1 MTARFRLS
9 RAGVLNVWQY
19 DEQIFEFAG
28 GRLLLRGSNGAGK
41 SKTLEMLLPF
51 VLDGDKA
58 RMTASGR
65 HHTSLLWLMLDGYSG
80 QNRAGYLWVEFA
92 RTDEDG
98 RAETVTCGVGIRA
111 SQSARAASAWF
122 FTYPG
127 RVGEDLLLEDDAGP
141 LARER
146 LRAVVEPAGQV
157 FETARTYKQ
166 HVGRLL
172 FGLEPT
178 QYDELLRLLYWLR
191 QPQVGEDIEP
201 ARLAEQLVQALPQL
215 DDDAVRAAG
224 DTFDELA
231 AFGEQLDRQRR
242 SAEAVAGFADV
253 YAEYARQVLRG
264 RGADLAG
271 RHTERIGRAREL
283 ERCRTRV
290 DALTAEREA
299 VESEIDAVR
308 GERSRLGARLSELRA
323 DPLLRNQREL
333 VSRRALA
340 AELTRAVGDAGRV
353 ADRAR
358 RRAEQAGE
366 RVHRDSAALRTDLA
380 GYGSA
385 ANAHATDL
393 ARAGAR
399 VPLPVPPALHEPR
412 LDRPGDAAGARAA
425 LSVHVAAVRGAR
437 PVLGELRAAV
447 QVVEAARGGLD
458 AAVAA
463 RGQAEEQAALA
474 EQRAEEERGHLS
486 DARLGADR
494 AETAFGAALDAWRTD
509 PRAVGFDPPAELSA
523 ETVPT
528 LAVLARTAAAPVL
541 SARREEEKE
550 SGARRSAATREL
562 DAARE
567 LRAGVAAEREPAPPA
582 PPWVRDPRDAAD
594 GAALRQLVDFADGL
608 DPAERAGLEAALEAS
623 GLLDAWVRADG
634 AVLSAERRDVVLP
647 AGPTVTGGP
656 SLAEVLVA
664 DPPADGPVATH
675 VVRGVLARVSFGRS
689 ERSFAAVGS
698 DGSWH
703 LGPLTGRSAKP
714 DAQYIGATAR
724 SAERLRRLAELDAVI
739 AATVEQRDAAAAVEQ
754 EARAAAAAVEAWL
767 VAAPPTGE
775 LIQSWARLDERIRT
789 AERADRTA
797 AEAEEAA
804 VRRRA
809 AEATRRR
816 TLDELAA
823 AHGLPTE
830 AGPLAA
836 RRESLRDLDAALAT
850 HADAAS
856 ALDARLQRWADDAA
870 AWEEDL
876 ADAEQAAAA
885 AAEGRGRAQE
895 AKAAADELEETVGA
909 PLREIHERIT
919 AAESHDAELKGRE
932 SALAAR
938 IGTLLAKGGAAGQAA
953 TDAAARLAEHE
964 PVLAG
969 AVTSLGE
976 LASTPGLLASGLGP
990 GPEMAPGV
998 FDLAAGF
1005 SAGHPVPAVVLSF
1018 ARRLAELPAPTS
1030 GGTETAVYTAWRDA
1044 ASGPAGD
1051 VDPRVTEIGGALA
1064 VLGRDDAGER
1074 PIGELADRLAAAVA
1088 RDAELLTDR
1097 ERRLFEEHILGDLGE
1112 SLRARRLESEELV
1125 TEMNALLRG
1134 VTTSQG
1140 IQVKLLWALRDDVA
1154 ADARRAVELLGR
1166 PVGALL
1172 PDERRDLRD
1181 ALHRLIEAS
1190 RAEAPE
1196 DSYSEH
1202 LARALDYRRWF
1213 AFRIRYTRPENA
1225 GTWHDL
1231 HRRSPL
1237 SQGEQ
1242 KVVCYL
1248 PLFAA
1253 AAAHFSSLAGAAPH
1267 SPRFVLLDDAFP
1279 KIDVRT
1285 HPLLFGL
1292 LVQLDLDFVVTSERL
1307 WGDHATVPSLAIY
1320 EALRD
1325 PSERGIAQ
1333 YRHTWDGHRLQA
1345 VGT

>member
-1 MTARFRLS
+1 MTDRFRMS

-51 VLDGDKA
+51 VLDGNKA
-58 RMTASGR
+58 RMTASAR

-92 RTDEDG
+92 RTDG
-98 RAETVTCGVGIRA
+98 GGPRETITCGVGIRA
-111 SQSARAASAWF
+111 SQSARAATAWF

-127 RVGEDLLLEDDAGP
+127 RVGEDLSLEDDAGP
-141 LARER
+141 LAKDR
-146 LRAVVEPAGQV
+146 LRAVVEPVGHV
-157 FETARTYKQ
+157 FDSAHAYKQ

-172 FGLEPT
+172 FGLEPA

-242 SAEAVAGFADV
+242 SAEAVAAFAGV
-253 YAEYARQVLRG
+253 YADYARDVLRA
-264 RGADLAG
+264 RGAELVE
-271 RHTERIGRAREL
+271 HHRE
-283 ERCRTRV
+283 RTRRSGEV
-290 DALTAEREA
+290 DRCTARATALTAERESA
-299 VESEIDAVR
+299 EAESGTVA
-308 GERSRLGARLSELRA
+308 GERAALAARLVELRA
-323 DPLLRNQREL
+323 DPLLRTQREL
-333 VSRRALA
+333 VNRRELAGELAHAAGAAATA
-340 AELTRAVGDAGRV
+340 AERARQRVERSGERLRRDAG
-353 ADRAR
+353 
-358 RRAEQAGE
+358 
-366 RVHRDSAALRTDLA
+366 ALCSDLA
-380 GYGSA
+380 GYGTA
-385 ANAHATDL
+385 AGVRAVEL
-393 ARAGAR
+393 GRAGAR
-399 VPLPVPPALHEPR
+399 VALPVSPALHEPR
-412 LDRPGDAAGARAA
+412 LEHAAEA
-425 LSVHVAAVRGAR
+425 HVAAESLVQHEAAVRAVR

-447 QVVEAARGGLD
+447 QVVETARYELD
-458 AAVAA
+458 VAA
-463 RGQAEEQAALA
+463 ELRHRAEQQAAAA
-474 EQRAEEERGHLS
+474 EQRAEEERGHLA
-486 DARLGADR
+486 DARRGAEQ
-494 AETAFGAALDAWRTD
+494 AEAGWSAAFDAWRDD
-509 PRAVGFDPPAELSA
+509 PRAIAFAAPEELSA
-523 ETVPT
+523 ATVP
-528 LAVLARTAAAPVL
+528 AVDGLARAAAAPVL
-541 SARREEEKE
+541 AVRRDEEKDAGVRRAAAQRDLGAAQRRREQ
-550 SGARRSAATREL
+550 
-562 DAARE
+562 
-567 LRAGVAAEREPAPPA
+567 VAAERDPAPSEPA
-582 PPWVRDPRDAAD
+582 WGRDARDSAD
-594 GAALRQLVDFADGL
+594 GAAFWQLVDFSETLGSD
-608 DPAERAGLEAALEAS
+608 DRAGIEAALESS

-634 AVLSAERRDVVLP
+634 AVLAADRRDVVLA
-647 AGPTVTGGP
+647 AGPPAAGGP
-656 SLAEVLVA
+656 TLAEVLVA
-664 DPPADGPVATH
+664 DPPPDAPVAVE
-675 VVRGVLARVSFGRS
+675 VVRGVLARISLGTGS
-689 ERSFAAVGS
+689 PAAVDT
-698 DGSWH
+698 DGSWR

-714 DAQYIGATAR
+714 VAQYIGATAR
-724 SAERLRRLAELDAVI
+724 SAERSRRLAELDELIMVTTVI
-739 AATVEQRDAAAAVEQ
+739 RDDAAIAE
-754 EARAAAAAVEAWL
+754 EWARTAAAAVEAWL
-767 VAAPPTGE
+767 VAAPPIGD
-775 LIQSWARLDERIRT
+775 LVQAWARLDERVRI
-789 AERADRTA
+789 ADRADVLAAT
-797 AEAEEAA
+797 AEAEAVQARGAEAGH
-804 VRRRA
+804 RRA
-809 AEATRRR
+809 LA
-816 TLDELAA
+816 DLAA

-830 AGPLAA
+830 AVQLAA
-836 RRESLRDLDAALAT
+836 RRESLRDLDASLSA
-850 HADAAS
+850 HADAA
-856 ALDARLQRWADDAA
+856 APLMARLRRWATDTA

-876 ADAEQAAAA
+876 AE
-885 AAEGRGRAQE
+885 AQE
-895 AKAAADELEETVGA
+895 AAGVAVDELEQTVGA
-909 PLREIHERIT
+909 PLREIQRRISVAEVEE
-919 AAESHDAELKGRE
+919 AALKNREGELGR
-932 SALAAR
+932 R
-938 IGTLLAKGGAAGQAA
+938 IAVLLAEGGAAGQAA

-969 AVTSLGE
+969 AVAALGALVE
-976 LASTPGLLASGLGP
+976 TPGLLHSGAEGVNVD
-990 GPEMAPGV
+990 PGV

-1005 SAGHPVPAVVLSF
+1005 VAGHPVPAVVLTQ
-1018 ARRLAELPAPTS
+1018 ARRLAELPVPTRPGS
-1030 GGTETAVYTAWRDA
+1030 DTAVYTAWRDA

-1051 VDPRVTEIGGALA
+1051 VDPRVAEIGGALT
-1064 VLGRDDAGER
+1064 VIGRDDAGEH
-1074 PIGELADRLAAAVA
+1074 PIGELAGRLAAAVA

-1125 TEMNALLRG
+1125 TEMNLLLRD

-1140 IQVKLLWALRDDVA
+1140 IQVQLRWNLRDDVA

-1190 RAEAPE
+1190 RADAPE

-1213 AFRIRYTRPENA
+1213 AFRIRYTRPENPD
-1225 GTWHDL
+1225 TWSDL

-1253 AAAHFSSLAGAAPH
+1253 AAAHFSSLAGAAPY

-1325 PSERGIAQ
+1325 PNERGIAQ
-1333 YRHTWDGHRLQA
+1333 YRHTWDGHQLRA
-1345 VGT
+1345 VGS